1 MLQRSTSYV
10 LKKQLGVI
18 ILGSFSLY
26 IRCLPVKDIQQREA
40 SQDVQG
46 IWDIASEAVED
57 YFGEIAPATKRHV
70 AVLVLDAKGEL
81 RFGDL
86 INRSA
91 FSNGL
96 GLCGSRSLYTLPSC
110 LEEVV
115 SAVWLR

>member
-1 MLQRSTSYV
+1 MAL
-10 LKKQLGVI
+10 LA
-18 ILGSFSLY
+18 Y
-26 IRCLPVKDIQQREA
+26 IRCLLVKDIQQREA

-115 SAVWLR
+115 SAVWL